1 MIKRK
6 EEMSLEIKTEV
17 RGGNGTM
24 EMINILKNEDS
35 YTANVAKMARVTLK
49 PGSSIGVHPHDTTEE
64 IYYILQGNALFFDNG
79 EEKRL
84 QAGDVTITGS
94 GGTHSIESLGPE
106 DLDIVAVIVRD

>member
-6 EEMSLEIKTEV
+6 EKMLSEIKKEV
-17 RGGNGTM
+17 RGGKGSM
-24 EMINILKNEDS
+24 EISYILNKEESFTEKLD
-35 YTANVAKMARVTLK
+35 KMARVILR

-64 IYYILQGNALFFDNG
+64 IYYILQGNALFYDNG

-84 QAGDVTITGS
+84 QPGDAAITGG

-106 DLDIVAVIVRD
+106 NLDMVAVIVRK